1 MVGNGLTKLMERAL
15 PPEMVTAENVAAT
28 RAAML
33 AYYQQHLLDYTRPYP
48 GIAELVQELKSH
60 GTTLYVVT
68 NKPQAQASTIVE
80 SLFPGCFSGVAGQRE
95 GYPTKPDPWGIE
107 LFLKEGGFEPED
119 CLFVGDS
126 NVDVQTAM
134 AGNLACTGVT
144 WGFRSRQEL
153 MEAGASWVA
162 DTAEELKATIHGE
175 ENRD

>member
-1 MVGNGLTKLMERAL
+1 MKPLCKAVIPDLYDAAL
-15 PPEMVTAENVAAT
+15 GSIPD
-28 RAAML
+28 
-33 AYYQQHLLDYTRPYP
+33 H
-48 GIAELVQELKSH
+48 
-60 GTTLYVVT
+60 
-68 NKPQAQASTIVE
+68 
-80 SLFPGCFSGVAGQRE
+80 
-95 GYPTKPDPWGIE
+95 PTKPDPWGIE